1 MKSTFFLLALP
12 FVALLASCQKNVLVG
27 KGPVVTREVA
37 ISAAETVAL
46 HYGIELRIQYAAAPR
61 LVVTGYENL
70 INAMPNKV
78 VNGHLDITLNNGY
91 ERVKNNNLK
100 AILYLPLVKS
110 VSEHGSGKLT
120 LAGFENGEALEVRQH
135 GSGDIESLASS
146 FTRLTVQLHGSGK
159 VDFEKSACKE
169 ARVNI
174 HGSGNVLVK
183 ASQILLAS
191 VFGSGSIYYWGNPQ
205 ITMQINGSGKVIK
218 KG

>member
-1 MKSTFFLLALP
+1 MKSTCFLLALP
-12 FVALLASCQKNVLVG
+12 FFALMASCQKNVLVG
-27 KGPVVTREVA
+27 TGPVVTREVT
-37 ISAAETVAL
+37 ITAAESVAL
-46 HYGIELRIQYAAAPR
+46 HYGIELRIQYDATPR

-100 AILYLPLVKS
+100 AILYLPLLKT

-120 LAGFENGEALEVRQH
+120 LTGFENGEALEVKQH
-135 GSGDIESLASS
+135 GSGAIEAEANN
-146 FTRLTVQLHGSGK
+146 FTNLTIKLHGSGK
-159 VDFEKSACKE
+159 VDFEKSNAAKAE
-169 ARVNI
+169 IHI

-183 ASQILLAS
+183 ASQALVAS
-191 VFGSGSIYYWGNPQ
+191 VYGSGSIFYWGNPQ
-205 ITMQINGSGKVIK
+205 ITTQINGSGKVIK